1 MQYRT
6 NLSDEEKKAFKA
18 KGTWY
23 IVKSQI
29 TGHSDEDGDPIDNPD
44 DTPEW
49 EIEEID
55 DESDI
60 KWSSDYLDED
70 SDWDCD
76 LHWTTEYL
84 GLYDNEEEAREALKK
99 DVLLWLKGELKS
111 AESRVSKLKKEIEK
125 IKNDAYCDSYSVP
138 SSLNY

>member
-29 TGHSDEDGDPIDNPD
+29 TGHSDEDGDPIDNPN

-60 KWSSDYLDED
+60 KWNSDYLDED
-70 SDWDCD
+70 SDWDHD
-76 LHWTTEYL
+76 IRWTTEYL
-84 GLYDNEEEAREALKK
+84 GLYDNEEEAREVLKK
-99 DVLLWLKGELKS
+99 DVLSWLKGELS
-111 AESRVSKLKKEIEK
+111 IAEGRMNKLKKEIEK
-125 IKNDAYCDSYSVP
+125 VEKSKADDSYSVP
-138 SSLNY
+138 YNLGY

>member
-23 IVKSQI
+23 IVRSQI
-29 TGHSDEDGDPIDNPD
+29 TGHSDSDGDPIDNPN

-60 KWSSDYLDED
+60 KWNSDYCYED

-76 LHWTTEYL
+76 IRWTTEYL
-84 GLYDNEEEAREALKK
+84 GLYDNEDEAREVLKK
-99 DVLLWLKGELKS
+99 DVLSWLKCELKS
-111 AESRVSKLKKEIEK
+111 AESRVNKLKKEIE
-125 IKNDAYCDSYSVP
+125 NVESSEADDAYSVP
-138 SSLNY
+138 CGI